1 MTAMMTIAGRL
12 SAQSPTVITWNQ
24 SYFEVETP
32 ILISGDEGQPES
44 SSTLQSEIN
53 QSISSC
59 GATWLTLD
67 SIESG
72 STSELW
78 GLCFSATNNTGTLNR
93 QANLARG
100 ITIIQQAPPGYSNPR
115 IEPPTSF
122 IRSPGTK
129 TSFIVSNLMSNT
141 HVDVMRRPVGGLQ
154 YDEKVCD
161 LDLTAPRCTC
171 SVLLP
176 DGDYRLDTLG
186 LTFTVRYPDPFYYE
200 YVVQNPSY
208 PFALSGNGQV
218 RRVYVSGYY
227 DGGTY
232 HGFSSSSDLA
242 DLQSSVGAVSG
253 DIGSWPSE
261 WALSAGYDSSL
272 GAYIEVS
279 CPPNLTGGT
288 LAGNTLL
295 KVRSGNGTLRFSQP
309 PVSHLLSVP
318 VQLSN
323 GFVQL
328 SSTQYGVSYTV
339 TDKEH
344 TVSETGTGSS
354 LALDASTMV
363 GAWTVTASYGS
374 HALLLYTFIPEDDIP
389 VAEGPYESSA
399 FNRIHSKTLG
409 DGNDYDYFT
418 DITVYDGLGYAKQE
432 VALDANSRGELIRPI
447 RYDFLRREERTYL
460 PFADALPGYY
470 ISPAVNAQMT
480 YWRQK
485 GYGSNEGLMAYSTVK
500 RENSNR
506 GWTLSESLPGVGYHD
521 AERSTQYA
529 YRTNDAEEVVRLIID
544 MQNGAM
550 TVGAYDAG
558 SLCATEKTDGDG
570 RMVTVWTDME
580 GRLVSEIRETETN
593 GLSVRIETLYGYD
606 RCGRLRWVVS
616 PNGSVL
622 LSRGST
628 YAIDSQLATRHCYV
642 YLYDNRGRLV
652 EKRLPG
658 ADPYRYVYD
667 KGDRVVLFQD
677 GNMRASSPQKWHAY
691 YYDAAGRLARES
703 LQSGGSYTQAQ
714 LQSGFDSS
722 NTHSVYTSSVGS
734 STLRRYAYDSY
745 PSWMPSSLAYV
756 AASGYE
762 ARDSSRTKG
771 LLCCEELKILGRN
784 GSVYRSYYYNA
795 RGDLIQQVETTPD
808 GKILRTHTR
817 CDRQGRQLA
826 SRTEYGTG
834 NTVQYVVSN
843 AYTYD
848 RRGRLTHEST
858 SLSPDG
864 PTSDVSYT
872 YDDLGRPCCKTMGS
886 GPGAV
891 RDSLSYTLQGWLSGQ
906 EDRRGNT
913 RLFGSLLEYEE
924 DTACSLGNWT
934 GDISAWTWQQS
945 GQPERTYGF
954 TYDGLHR
961 LTDTFQ
967 SEGTYPM
974 GDYQETIRYDRN
986 GNITS
991 LQQDNGGTSSTRT
1004 WTYIGNRRNAYL
1016 YDANGNIYCP
1026 GNDPE
1031 DEDVIKV
1038 TYNILN
1044 LPEQVLW
1051 YDDVFIDYTYLPD
1064 GTKLSALDYDEEG
1077 YRYAGPFRFR
1087 STYEETFLE
1096 SVAAAGGRIVRQEH
1110 QNSPATYE
1118 PRYFITD
1125 HLGSTRV
1132 VVDSLG
1138 TIVQQVDYLPYGEK
1152 CRNSTLISGENDYLY
1167 GGKEFQ
1173 APVFNIPWYDSQARF
1188 QTTDGMFV
1196 SLDPQCEKYYS
1207 LSPYA
1212 YCAGNPVRL
1221 VDRDGGDWRDVVN
1234 GFSSAV
1240 RKNLSPVGSPEPISP
1255 AVSNAAHYAIGHYL
1269 GNAATI
1275 VLGAQMMV
1283 DGAAMIAGGAGA
1295 TAGGVAAAPA
1305 TAGASVA
1312 VSAAGTGAAVA
1323 GATMSV
1329 TGAAMFMKGVK
1340 GAADDIYDNGQK
1352 DSSPHRSS
1360 TSGENN
1366 YAKRGRD
1373 EHKNYNPGDS
1383 YKTEYQ
1389 LPSGKRA
1396 DAVDETNGIVRELKP
1411 NNPKAIKRGEKQ
1423 IQGYKNELEK
1433 LFPEKQW
1440 RSYVDTYNR

>member
-1 MTAMMTIAGRL
+1 MLVVVAAMMSGAIGL

-78 GLCFSATNNTGTLNR
+78 GLCFSATNNTGRLNR

-122 IRSPGTK
+122 IRSPGTN

-186 LTFTVRYPDPFYYE
+186 LTFSVRYPDPFYYE

-208 PFALSGNGQV
+208 PFTLSGNGQV

-309 PVSHLLSVP
+309 PVSRLLSVP

-374 HALLLYTFIPEDDIP
+374 HTLLLYTFIPEDDIP
-389 VAEGPYESSA
+389 AAEGLNESSA
-399 FNRIHSKTLG
+399 FNRIHSKTIG
-409 DGNDYDYFT
+409 DGSDYYT
-418 DITVYDGLGYAKQE
+418 DITIYDGLGYPKQD
-432 VALDANSRGELIRPI
+432 VLLGAYPFGELIRPI
-447 RYDFLRREERTYL
+447 RYDFLHREERTYL
-460 PFADALPGYY
+460 PFAEALPGYY
-470 ISPAVNAQMT
+470 QSDPFNAQMT

-500 RENSNR
+500 RENSTR
-506 GWTLSESLPGVGYHD
+506 GWTLSESLPGVGYHNT
-521 AERSTQYA
+521 EHSTQYA
-529 YRTNDAEEVVRLIID
+529 YRTNDPEEVPRLIID
-544 MQNGAM
+544 MQSGAM
-550 TVGAYDAG
+550 TVGAYDG
-558 SLCATEKTDGDG
+558 GMLCATEKTDGDG
-570 RMVTVWTDME
+570 RHTTVWTDME
-580 GRLVSEIRETETN
+580 GRTVCEIGEAEVN
-593 GLSVRIETLYGYD
+593 GSQVNVETLYGYD

-616 PNGSVL
+616 PNGCAL
-622 LSRGST
+622 LSRGTT
-628 YAIDSQLATRHCYV
+628 YTVDSQMATRHCYV
-642 YLYDNRGRLV
+642 YLYDGRGRLI

-658 ADPYRYVYD
+658 AEPHRYVYD
-667 KGDRVVLFQD
+667 RGDRVVLFQD
-677 GNMRASSPQKWHAY
+677 GNLRTVSKWHAY
-691 YYDAAGRLARES
+691 YYDDAGRLVRES

-734 STLRRYAYDSY
+734 STLRRYAYDSH
-745 PSWMPSSLAYV
+745 PSWMPPSLAYV
-756 AASGYE
+756 AASGFE
-762 ARDSSRTKG
+762 SRDSARTRG
-771 LLCCEELKILGRN
+771 LLCCEELKVLGGS
-784 GSVYRSYYYNA
+784 GSVFRSYYYNA

-808 GKILRTHTR
+808 GKILRTHR
-817 CDRQGRQLA
+817 RYDRQGRQL
-826 SRTEYGTG
+826 SSKTEYGTG
-834 NTVQYVVSN
+834 TTAEYVVNNSY
-843 AYTYD
+843 AYD
-848 RRGRLTHEST
+848 RRGRLTREST
-858 SLSPDG
+858 ALSPG
-864 PTSDVSYT
+864 GVISEVTYA
-872 YDDLGRPCCKTMGS
+872 YDDLGRVFKKTLGA
-886 GPGAV
+886 GTGAV
-891 RDSLSYTLQGWLSGQ
+891 RDSLSYTLQGWVHGQ
-906 EDRRGNT
+906 SAQCGNSPSWM
-913 RLFGSLLEYEE
+913 SLLEYEE
-924 DTACSLGNWT
+924 ESVGSTGSWT
-934 GDISAWTWQQS
+934 GNITTWTWQQRN
-945 GQPERTYGF
+945 QPERTYQLS
-954 TYDGLHR
+954 YDGLNR
-961 LTDTFQ
+961 LTEAYLF
-967 SEGTYPM
+967 EGTDPM
-974 GDYQETIRYDRN
+974 EDYQEFVRYDRN
-986 GNITS
+986 GNII
-991 LQQDNGGTSSTRT
+991 LLEQENGGTSSTRT
-1004 WTYIGNRRNAYL
+1004 WTYTGNRRNAYL

-1026 GNDPE
+1026 GNDPK

-1044 LPEQVLW
+1044 LPEHVLW
-1051 YDDVFIDYTYLPD
+1051 YDDVYIDYAYLPD
-1064 GTKLSALDYDEEG
+1064 GTKLSALDYDDEG
-1077 YRYAGPFRFR
+1077 NRYAGPFRFR
-1087 STYEETFLE
+1087 TTGDGTFLE

-1110 QNSPATYE
+1110 PSAPATYE

-1152 CRNSTLISGENDYLY
+1152 CNNPTLVSGENDYLY

-1212 YCAGNPVRL
+1212 YCAGNPVRY
-1221 VDRDGGDWRDVVN
+1221 VDRDGGVIETAWDIANVVAGVASFAANVAAGNVGGAIVDAVGIVADAASVLAPGIPGGASAGIKAIRAGKIADRAIDAAKAVDRASDAVKAGEKTLDVAKAGRMEKLRESAKTGQEAHRQIEKKLEDVYGAKKEVELTLKN
-1234 GFSSAV
+1234 GKKV
-1240 RKNLSPVGSPEPISP
+1240 RKDAQLPDGTYVIIKPDTPS
-1255 AVSNAAHYAIGHYL
+1255 GH
-1269 GNAATI
+1269 
-1275 VLGAQMMV
+1275 
-1283 DGAAMIAGGAGA
+1283 
-1295 TAGGVAAAPA
+1295 AAAAKRETLMKDYKTKTIYYDPSNPA
-1305 TAGASVA
+1305 FKPG
-1312 VSAAGTGAAVA
+1312 
-1323 GATMSV
+1323 
-1329 TGAAMFMKGVK
+1329 
-1340 GAADDIYDNGQK
+1340 
-1352 DSSPHRSS
+1352 SS
-1360 TSGENN
+1360 TYIG
-1366 YAKRGRD
+1366 
-1373 EHKNYNPGDS
+1373 
-1383 YKTEYQ
+1383 
-1389 LPSGKRA
+1389 
-1396 DAVDETNGIVRELKP
+1396 
-1411 NNPKAIKRGEKQ
+1411 PKKQ
-1423 IQGYKNELEK
+1423 
-1433 LFPEKQW
+1433 
-1440 RSYVDTYNR
+1440 